1 MKVTQL
7 KNIINSVTTE
17 ILGKDDVLN
26 EDLTNITDIGK
37 EIIDTDNIDNY
48 VKKLVNHIGSVLFVN
63 RLYNGSVP
71 SVLMDSWEFGSI
83 LEKITAD
90 LPEADEN
97 DSWNLQD
104 GQSYDQDVF
113 YQPKVEAKF
122 YNSKVTFDIP
132 LSFTEEQVKESFDN
146 VNQLNGFVSML
157 QTSVQ
162 NSMTVKL
169 DALIM
174 RTINNMTAQTLNAS
188 ADKQVSTVT
197 AVNLLADYNAMVN
210 ANGAGKA
217 VSAKDALQSP
227 DFIKFASMRIALY
240 QDRMSKMSTLF
251 NLGGKERFTPSD
263 NLHLVLLSDFAKAS
277 DIYLESNT
285 YHNDLVAL
293 PNYETVPYWQG
304 SGKGYAFDD
313 ISKIDVK
320 TEGKDT
326 KPATV
331 TQSGILGVMFDTN
344 ALGVSNLNQRVTT
357 NYNARAEFF
366 TNWYKFD
373 AGYYNDLNENYVV
386 FFIQDKPAPATTTTT
401 PSTGGSK

>member
-7 KNIINSVTTE
+7 KDIINSVTTE

-210 ANGAGKA
+210 ANGDGKA

-285 YHNDLVAL
+285 YHNELVSL

-304 SGKGYAFDD
+304 SGKSYSFDD

>member
-7 KNIINSVTTE
+7 KDIINSVTTE

-210 ANGAGKA
+210 TNGTGKA

-285 YHNDLVAL
+285 YHNELVSL

-320 TEGKDT
+320 TEGADT

-386 FFIQDKPAPATTTTT
+386 FFIQDEPA
-401 PSTGGSK
+401 PSTGDSK

>member
-7 KNIINSVTTE
+7 KDIINSVTTE
-17 ILGKDDVLN
+17 ILGKNDVLN

-227 DFIKFASMRIALY
+227 EFIKFASMRIALY

-304 SGKGYAFDD
+304 SGKSYSFDD

-386 FFIQDKPAPATTTTT
+386 FFIQDKPAP
-401 PSTGGSK
+401 STGGSK